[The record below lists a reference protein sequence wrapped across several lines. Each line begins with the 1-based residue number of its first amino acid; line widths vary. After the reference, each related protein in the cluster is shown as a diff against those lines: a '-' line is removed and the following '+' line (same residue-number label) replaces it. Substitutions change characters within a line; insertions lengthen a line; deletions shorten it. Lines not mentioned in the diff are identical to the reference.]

1 MDLKKLRDNSDA
13 QADYMME
20 EITTII
26 KTCGKRLP
34 GSDGEKNA
42 VDYMAKTLDK
52 YCDEVKI
59 EPFELHP
66 ATFFYW
72 IHIMVTIVLM
82 AMVSYFFIP
91 LLSIILVGVAMLLML
106 LQFVLYLEIVDFMF
120 PKKTS
125 HNLTA
130 IKRPKGEVKRRIL
143 FNGHPD
149 VAHEWTMSYLISG
162 DAFVAHFVI
171 SMIGIAALVGISIA
185 SIVVQGGVKPAVADE
200 GLPMIMGLVCL
211 IFVPFWIA
219 MYRMWNTSV
228 IVDGA
233 NDNLTGCYMGI
244 AVLKALHDEGIELE
258 NTEVGVLI
266 SGSEEAGLRGA
277 RAWAKRHGS
286 NGDYKDVETLIYA
299 YDTLREGKFLC
310 VNKKDINSTVN
321 ADKHASEL
329 FYNAAKSID
338 ITCSYGSVPLGATD
352 SAAFNKGGYQAVGI
366 TALDHKLRN
375 YYHTRYDT
383 YDNMDKQCLSDCYK
397 VTIKTLEDF
406 DDGK

>member
-13 QADYMME
+13 QADYMMS
-20 EITTII
+20 EITNVI

-34 GSDGEKNA
+34 GSEGEKKA
-42 VDYMAKTLDK
+42 VEYMADTLKEYSD
-52 YCDEVKI
+52 DVKI

-72 IHIMVTIVLM
+72 IRIMVTIVLA

-91 LLSIILVGVAMLLML
+91 LLAIILVALAMLLMV

-125 HNLTA
+125 HNLIA
-130 IKRPKGEVKRRIL
+130 VKHPKGEVKRRIL

-149 VAHEWTMSYLISG
+149 VAHEWTMSYLLG
-162 DAFVAHFVI
+162 GWAFVAHFVI
-171 SMIGIAALVGISIA
+171 SMIGIVALTAISVV
-185 SIVVQGGVKPAVADE
+185 SIIIQKKIGFAVAE
-200 GLPMIMGLVCL
+200 GVPMILGLACL
-211 IFVPFWIA
+211 IFVPFWLG

-228 IVDGA
+228 VVDGA
-233 NDNLTGCYMGI
+233 NDNLTGCFMGI
-244 AVLKALHDEGIELE
+244 AVMKALHDEGIELE

-266 SGSEEAGLRGA
+266 SGSEEAGIRGA
-277 RAWAKRHGS
+277 RAWAKRHS
-286 NGDYKDVETLIYA
+286 AAGDYKDVETIIYA

-310 VNKKDINSTVN
+310 VNKSDLNNTVK
-321 ADKHASEL
+321 ADKHACEL

-338 ITCSYGSVPLGATD
+338 VTCSYGSVPLGATD
-352 SAAFNKGGYQAVGI
+352 SAAFNKGGYQAAGI
-366 TALDHKLRN
+366 TALDHKLRT

-397 VTIKTLEDF
+397 VTVKTLEDF